1 MYRVR
6 CSIKYQLGGICTAK
20 LNLLSK
26 QQRSILV
33 LRLLDQTELVSSG
46 NRCLISSTE
55 LHTRIIL
62 PTHHHGISSIGRFTY
77 TESSSLCFSQ
87 SGGDIRFNFLIQ
99 DGKQHPGDSTDLQT
113 VDQISNQLSGQ
124 EVRLEQ
130 PKEPYWERPTDLL

>member
-33 LRLLDQTELVSSG
+33 LRLLGQTELVSSG

-55 LHTRIIL
+55 LHTRVFL

-77 TESSSLCFSQ
+77 TESSSSCFSQ
-87 SGGDIRFNFLIQ
+87 SGGDKYPLYCISYCLLKGRKCSPRHQNA
-99 DGKQHPGDSTDLQT
+99 LQ
-113 VDQISNQLSGQ
+113 
-124 EVRLEQ
+124 
-130 PKEPYWERPTDLL
+130 YY